1 MYYAEVK
8 SSSVLITIELV
19 LITLVIDPIVYP
31 DAYLWLRL
39 LNLGLFIGFIVPIF
53 MLIHY
58 SIACILT
65 RRSDERR
72 NLIDYEPLLDTVK
85 CPVLV
90 LEQQKDGKNLDLI
103 HGNSTAHLMFE
114 KYAQ

>member
-8 SSSVLITIELV
+8 SSSVMITIELV
-19 LITLVIDPIVYP
+19 LMTLVIDPIFYP
-31 DAYLWLRL
+31 DSYLWVRL
-39 LNLGLFIGFIVPIF
+39 LNLGFFVGFIVPTF
-53 MLIHY
+53 LLIHY
-58 SIACILT
+58 SIACIIT
-65 RRSDERR
+65 RRHDEKR

-90 LEQQKDGKNLDLI
+90 LEQQKDGKNLDLV

-114 KYAQ
+114 KYA